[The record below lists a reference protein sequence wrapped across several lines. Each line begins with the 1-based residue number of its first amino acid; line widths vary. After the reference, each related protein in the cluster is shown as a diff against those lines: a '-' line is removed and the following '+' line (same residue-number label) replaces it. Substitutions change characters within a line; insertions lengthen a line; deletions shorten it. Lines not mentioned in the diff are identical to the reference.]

1 MDLDTQ
7 LDSLSPPPPTPPH
20 SSPDA
25 GLQGESMDR
34 HHAPAQVPTHMTKP
48 LLAHGP
54 HLQHMGLTH
63 VPDTIAVT
71 RTDGKKV
78 SMRRRVMPLYG
89 TCHYAVRAKP
99 TQTGPFKATAAL
111 ALQAWTTKHGHT
123 LLQESQDE
131 LAAIL
136 ERVPLTEAMVTEDT
150 VDDSN
155 PAPTPPPYAQ
165 AEPLEEQALPSWAQ
179 LEALAAL
186 DIATQRH
193 IPKQLHAALQ
203 STALQLLHSSVLE
216 RDNCEQGQPVP
227 AHLLYVL
234 PKLLWPQPRA
244 EHEGP
249 MATRTRLR
257 LIRQRIHLLQQGRYQ
272 DLVDLA

>member
-1 MDLDTQ
+1 M
-7 LDSLSPPPPTPPH
+7 
-20 SSPDA
+20 
-25 GLQGESMDR
+25 
-34 HHAPAQVPTHMTKP
+34 
-48 LLAHGP
+48 
-54 HLQHMGLTH
+54 QHMGLTH

-111 ALQAWTTKHGHT
+111 ALQAWITKHGHS

-136 ERVPLTEAMVTEDT
+136 EQVPLAEAGATEET
-150 VDDSN
+150 VPDSS
-155 PAPTPPPYAQ
+155 PSQLPPPYTQ
-165 AEPLEEQALPSWAQ
+165 AEPLAQQALPSWTQ
-179 LEALAAL
+179 LEAVAAL

-193 IPKQLHAALQ
+193 LPKQLQAALQ
-203 STALQLLHSSVLE
+203 ATALHLLHSSVLE
-216 RDNCEQGQPVP
+216 RDNYLEGQPLP

-244 EHEGP
+244 ENEGP
-249 MATRTRLR
+249 MASRARLK
-257 LIRQRIHLLQQGRYQ
+257 LIKHRIHLLQQGRYQ